1 MRYMSGMEEGAQTCR
16 SGGRMPTCIGMFTI
30 GRAGAAVCAMALVFG
45 VPSVAGAA
53 TAASS
58 STTKA
63 TAPTTTTL
71 PPNMPAFK
79 LPTDDG
85 LKLVQAHNQAE
96 IEIVA
101 SQGALRP
108 AQRGAKRARAHF
120 EQVRHQLR
128 KLNARARKTA
138 QRLAASREHLRAA
151 AVQAYIHSGSSQLS
165 TALESLTNAN
175 SAVDVGS
182 QLHMIGTYG
191 RGEKN
196 ALDEYT
202 ALKKKVDAQVRLI
215 SERYD
220 SAHNVL
226 KKAVDKLNLI
236 RLTIS
241 GAKQRLAESVMGML
255 QFHEAATSALSPIL
269 GPSRLSAKQMAD
281 YLKKIGARPNI
292 TVPTRV
298 LAQLYL
304 DEGAKVGVRG
314 DVAFAQSILETGG
327 FAHPGSSADNNNF
340 AGIGWCDSCKHGFD
354 FPDAQT
360 GVRAQVQLLR
370 IYVDPDFPDANYKDK
385 LLLPGTLKLGF
396 RGKVQTWWDLW
407 GTWATGALYGQRVY
421 DIYERMVAFAKT
433 DPDPKPAAKPGSKK
447 QPVGTKP

>member
-1 MRYMSGMEEGAQTCR
+1 
-16 SGGRMPTCIGMFTI
+16 MPTWIGMFTI
-30 GRAGAAVCAMALVFG
+30 GRMGAAVCACALLFG
-45 VPSVAGAA
+45 APAVAGAA
-53 TAASS
+53 TTTTTAPS
-58 STTKA
+58 STT
-63 TAPTTTTL
+63 TGGAPTSTTI
-71 PPNMPAFK
+71 PPNMPAFT

-96 IEIVA
+96 LDIVA
-101 SQGALRP
+101 SQGAIRP
-108 AQRGAKRARAHF
+108 AQRDAKDARARF
-120 EQVRHQLR
+120 EKVRRQLR

-165 TALESLTNAN
+165 TALASLSSAS
-175 SAVDVGS
+175 SAVDAGS

-191 RGEKN
+191 RGEKD

-220 SAHNVL
+220 SAHNL
-226 KKAVDKLNLI
+226 FNKAIDKLKLI
-236 RLTIS
+236 RLTIA
-241 GAKQRLAESVMGML
+241 GAKQRLAESMLGML

-269 GPSRLSAKQMAD
+269 GPSLLSAKQMAD
-281 YLKKIGARPNI
+281 YLEKIGARPNI

-354 FPDAQT
+354 FPSAQI

-370 IYVDPDFPDANYKDK
+370 TYVDPDFPDANYKDK

-433 DPDPKPAAKPGSKK
+433 DPDPKPAAKKPVTKPAAKK
-447 QPVGTKP
+447 PAGTKP

>member
-1 MRYMSGMEEGAQTCR
+1 
-16 SGGRMPTCIGMFTI
+16 MPTWIGMFTI
-30 GRAGAAVCAMALVFG
+30 GRTGAAVCAFALVFG
-45 VPSVAGAA
+45 APAIAGAA
-53 TAASS
+53 TTTTVPSS
-58 STTKA
+58 STTTA
-63 TAPTTTTL
+63 APTSTTI

-96 IEIVA
+96 LDIVA
-101 SQGALRP
+101 SQGAIRP
-108 AQRGAKRARAHF
+108 AQREAKDARAHF
-120 EQVRHQLR
+120 EKVRHQLR

-165 TALESLTNAN
+165 TALASLSSAS
-175 SAVDVGS
+175 SAVDAGS

-191 RGEKN
+191 RGEKD

-202 ALKKKVDAQVRLI
+202 ALKKKVDAQVRMI

-220 SAHNVL
+220 TAHNL
-226 KKAVDKLNLI
+226 FKKAVDKLKLI
-236 RLTIS
+236 RLTIA

-269 GPSRLSAKQMAD
+269 GPSLLSAKQMAD
-281 YLKKIGARPNI
+281 YLDKIGARPNI

-354 FPDAQT
+354 FPSAQI

-370 IYVDPDFPDANYKDK
+370 TYVDPDFPDANYKDK

-433 DPDPKPAAKPGSKK
+433 DPDPKPAVKKPVTKPATKK
-447 QPVGTKP
+447 KPAGTKP

>member
-1 MRYMSGMEEGAQTCR
+1 
-16 SGGRMPTCIGMFTI
+16 MPTWIGMFTI
-30 GRAGAAVCAMALVFG
+30 GRAGTAVCAVALVFG
-45 VPSVAGAA
+45 APSFAGAA
-53 TAASS
+53 TAASTP
-58 STTKA
+58 STTTSA
-63 TAPTTTTL
+63 APTSTTI
-71 PPNMPAFK
+71 PPNMPAFT

-96 IEIVA
+96 LDILA
-101 SQGALRP
+101 SQGAVRP
-108 AQRGAKRARAHF
+108 AQRAAKHARARF
-120 EQVRHQLR
+120 EKVRHQLR

-165 TALESLTNAN
+165 TALATFSSAS
-175 SAVDVGS
+175 SAVDAGS

-191 RGEKN
+191 RGEKD

-220 SAHNVL
+220 AAHNL
-226 KKAVDKLNLI
+226 FKHAVDKLKLI
-236 RLTIS
+236 RLTIA
-241 GAKQRLAESVMGML
+241 GAKQRLAESMMGML

-269 GPSRLSAKQMAD
+269 GPSLLSAKQMAD
-281 YLKKIGARPNI
+281 YLHKIGARPNI
-292 TVPTRV
+292 TVPARV

-370 IYVDPDFPDANYKDK
+370 TYVDPDFPDANYKDK

-433 DPDPKPAAKPGSKK
+433 DPDPKPAAKKPVTKPASKK
-447 QPVGTKP
+447 KPSGTKP

>member
-1 MRYMSGMEEGAQTCR
+1 
-16 SGGRMPTCIGMFTI
+16 
-30 GRAGAAVCAMALVFG
+30 
-45 VPSVAGAA
+45 
-53 TAASS
+53 
-58 STTKA
+58 
-63 TAPTTTTL
+63 
-71 PPNMPAFK
+71 MPAFT

-96 IEIVA
+96 LDIVS
-101 SQGALRP
+101 SQGAIRP
-108 AQRGAKRARAHF
+108 AQRDAKDARAHF
-120 EQVRHQLR
+120 EKVRHQLR

-151 AVQAYIHSGSSQLS
+151 AVQAYIHSGSSQLGN
-165 TALESLTNAN
+165 ALESLSSAS
-175 SAVDVGS
+175 SAVDAGS

-191 RGEKN
+191 RGEKD

-220 SAHNVL
+220 SAHNL
-226 KKAVDKLNLI
+226 FKKAVDKLNLI
-236 RLTIS
+236 RLTIA
-241 GAKQRLAESVMGML
+241 GAKQRLAESMMGML

-269 GPSRLSAKQMAD
+269 GPSLLSAKQMAD
-281 YLKKIGARPNI
+281 YLHKIGARPNI
-292 TVPTRV
+292 TVPARV

-370 IYVDPDFPDANYKDK
+370 TYVDPDFPDANYKDK
-385 LLLPGTLKLGF
+385 LLLPGTLTTRLPRQGANVVGPLGHVGD
-396 RGKVQTWWDLW
+396 RRALRPARLRHLRAHGRVRQDRPRSEA
-407 GTWATGALYGQRVY
+407 GGEEARHETGHEEEAGGDQA
-421 DIYERMVAFAKT
+421 VAPT
-433 DPDPKPAAKPGSKK
+433 S
-447 QPVGTKP
+447 